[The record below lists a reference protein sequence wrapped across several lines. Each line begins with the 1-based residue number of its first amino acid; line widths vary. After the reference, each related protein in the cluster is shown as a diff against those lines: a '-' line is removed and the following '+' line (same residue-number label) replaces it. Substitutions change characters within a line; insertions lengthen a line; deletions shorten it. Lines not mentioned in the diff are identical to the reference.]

1 MTDRAYQ
8 TMSFI
13 ALMDTLYTDDDRITN
28 NMRLSDKVL
37 LQIYIITKVLTD
49 FVKKRAKFYPF
60 RSSFNSSCLI
70 TEKSTWQYPPGLLI
84 K

>member
-37 LQIYIITKVLTD
+37 YNNEAIDRLCE
-49 FVKKRAKFYPF
+49 KKSENLPF
-60 RSSFNSSCLI
+60 SLIFQLFLFN
-70 TEKSTWQYPPGLLI
+70 Y
-84 K
+84 